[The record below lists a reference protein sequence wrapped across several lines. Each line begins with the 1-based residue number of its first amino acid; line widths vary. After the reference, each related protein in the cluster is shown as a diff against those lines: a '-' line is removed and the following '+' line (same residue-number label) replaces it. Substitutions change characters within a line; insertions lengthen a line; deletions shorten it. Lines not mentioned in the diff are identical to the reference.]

1 MQKFTVIGINE
12 ITYKNKSTK
21 QEQKAIILYTTY
33 DFRQEDNADG
43 VGCEAF
49 FCTGDVFE
57 DALNV
62 TVGDIITVSYAKNS
76 TFVSS
81 ISIV

>member
-21 QEQKAIILYTTY
+21 QDQNAIILYTTY
-33 DFRQEDNADG
+33 DFRKEENADG

-49 FCTGDVFE
+49 FCTGDVYE
-57 DALNV
+57 DAV
-62 TVGDIITVSYAKNS
+62 AVSIGDVISVSYGKNS
-76 TFVSS
+76 NFISS
-81 ISIV
+81 IQIL

>member
-21 QEQKAIILYTTY
+21 QDQKAIILYTTY
-33 DFRQEDNADG
+33 DFRKEDNADG

-49 FCTGDVFE
+49 FCTGDVYD
-57 DALNV
+57 DASV
-62 TVGDIITVSYAKNS
+62 VSVGDTISVSYGKNS
-76 TFVSS
+76 SFVSS
-81 ISIV
+81 IQIV